1 MNITDSI
8 HGFLW
13 QHPTINN
20 CNSYLISGPSPILI
34 DPGHRDLF
42 DHVQT
47 ALTTLGLSVEA
58 LKLVICTHAH
68 PDHMEGAGAI
78 VKPSGPLFA
87 LHPLEWRMARE
98 MARQLGVDFSEV
110 LDAVEPSFFL
120 EEGLLDVDGIGLRIL
135 HSPGHSPGSI
145 TLFHP
150 ETGAAFTGDLIF
162 AEGVGRT
169 DLPGGDGGRLKE
181 SILRLKDLPIRH
193 LLPGH
198 GPVVSG
204 PAVIRRC
211 FDRVESVWFQAI

>member
-1 MNITDSI
+1 
-8 HGFLW
+8 
-13 QHPTINN
+13 
-20 CNSYLISGPSPILI
+20 
-34 DPGHRDLF
+34 
-42 DHVQT
+42 
-47 ALTTLGLSVEA
+47 LGLSVEA

-87 LHPLEWRMARE
+87 LHPVEWGMARE
-98 MARQLGVDFSEV
+98 MARQLGLDFSEV
-110 LDAVEPSFFL
+110 LDTVEPSFFL
-120 EEGLLDVDGIGLRIL
+120 EEGLLEVDGIGLRIF

-145 TLFHP
+145 TIFHP

-169 DLPGGDGGRLKE
+169 DLPGGDGAQLKE
-181 SILRLKDLPIRH
+181 SIRRLKDLPIRH

-198 GPVVSG
+198 GPVVSD
-204 PAVIRRC
+204 PAVISRC